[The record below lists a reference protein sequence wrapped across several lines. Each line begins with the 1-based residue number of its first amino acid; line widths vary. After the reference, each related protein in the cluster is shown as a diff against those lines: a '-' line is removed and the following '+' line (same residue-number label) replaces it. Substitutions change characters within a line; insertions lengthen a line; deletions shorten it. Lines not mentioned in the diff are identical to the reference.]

1 MRPNSAISIEGAAP
15 SAFWYSFLLV
25 LPATASSANA
35 FACAVLMKN
44 RALVTLS
51 SLLLFSSNLMPAFSS
66 AFFASLSASAS
77 GASGRIC
84 SFTNS
89 ATFLVRLP
97 TSSRAFSAKAARM
110 ACFHA
115 CEDTRARVTPPYT
128 AVLGLPVSSR
138 LMQLGGTVCK
148 MWKSTYRRLFIS
160 QFSFSFS
167 SGAGLVSRYR
177 SCPHRR
183 RTLAGICAYR
193 GSVHCNSYRSAASCG

>member
-1 MRPNSAISIEGAAP
+1 MRPNSAISIEGAAL

-35 FACAVLMKN
+35 FACAVLIKN
-44 RALVTLS
+44 RALVPLS
-51 SLLLFSSNLMPAFSS
+51 SLLMPAFSS
-66 AFFASLSASAS
+66 AFFANLSASAP
-77 GASGRIC
+77 GASARIC
-84 SFTNS
+84 SFTSS
-89 ATFLVRLP
+89 AAFLVRLP
-97 TSSRAFSAKAARM
+97 TSSRASSAKAARM

-167 SGAGLVSRYR
+167 SGAGFESRYR

-183 RTLAGICAYR
+183 RTLAGSCVYR